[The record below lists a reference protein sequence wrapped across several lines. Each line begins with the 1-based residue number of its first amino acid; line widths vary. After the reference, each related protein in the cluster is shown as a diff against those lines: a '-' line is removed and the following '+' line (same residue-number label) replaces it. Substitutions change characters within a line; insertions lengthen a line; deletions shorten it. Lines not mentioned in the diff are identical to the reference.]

1 MSRQC
6 SAFDCHLSMSKL
18 KKLQIW
24 RSIKCIIC
32 FSFLV
37 TNYTNRI
44 FDHLTKNERNHQ
56 SKWGVMKTAAI
67 LGVDSERR
75 QHWQSTE
82 KKFLL
87 SEKYSFL
94 CQRRQTSYSIGWRS
108 RLASTA
114 AFFSVDCRLHFS
126 SRPIYI
132 FDSLAINTESFS
144 NFVLSKMTREVK
156 RAILV

>member
-44 FDHLTKNERNHQ
+44 FDHLTMNERYHQ
-56 SKWGVMKTAAI
+56 PKWGVMKSAAI
-67 LGVDSERR
+67 LDVDSERR
-75 QHWQSTE
+75 QNRRSTD
-82 KKFLL
+82 KNYLP

-94 CQRRQTSYSIGWRS
+94 CQHWNTVLFYWSMSM
-108 RLASTA
+108 
-114 AFFSVDCRLHFS
+114 VNCRLHFS
-126 SRPIYI
+126 YI
-132 FDSLAINTESFS
+132 VITYTTSLLLNT
-144 NFVLSKMTREVK
+144 NVLTFVCKWEGTYHHG
-156 RAILV
+156 